1 MTAKIRIVNLRK
13 TFKLPDESA
22 EVEAIRH
29 VTLDIHAGQFVILFG
44 PSGCG
49 KSTLLNIIAGFETPT
64 EGEVL
69 LEGRPIAGPGPER
82 GFVFQEFVM
91 YPWRTV
97 LGNVAIGLDVQKKLD
112 KEARLGRA
120 REMVNLVGLG
130 GFEDRYTHILSG
142 GMKQRVAIARSLAT
156 DPEILLMDEPFG
168 ALDAQTRRALQ
179 DDLLRIWQRM
189 SKTIVFVTHSV
200 QEAVLLGDQV
210 ISLSGRP
217 STINGVLDIALPRP
231 RDTTDARFIAIEREL
246 MQLLGGHAGAPAA
259 SLVHD

>member
-1 MTAKIRIVNLRK
+1 MTAKIRIANLRK
-13 TFKLPDESA
+13 TFKVPDETD

-29 VTLDIHAGQFVILFG
+29 VTFDIHAGRFVILFG

-49 KSTLLNIIAGFETPT
+49 KSTLLNIIAGFEKPT

-69 LEGRPIAGPGPER
+69 LEGHPIAGPGPER

-112 KEARLGRA
+112 KEARPPGH
-120 REMVNLVGLG
+120 EMVNLAPDSRIAIRILG
-130 GFEDRYTHILSG
+130 GMSS
-142 GMKQRVAIARSLAT
+142 VAIARSLAT
-156 DPEILLMDEPFG
+156 DPNPADGRAFG
-168 ALDAQTRRALQ
+168 ALDAQTRRTLQ

-210 ISLSGRP
+210 ISLSARP
-217 STINGVLDIALPRP
+217 STINGVFDIGLPRP
-231 RDTTDARFIAIEREL
+231 RDTTDPRFVEIERRL
-246 MQLLGGHAGAPAA
+246 MQLLGDSAGARTA

>member
-1 MTAKIRIVNLRK
+1 MTAKIRIANLRK
-13 TFKLPDESA
+13 TFKLPDETH

-29 VTLDIHAGQFVILFG
+29 VTFDIHAGRFVILFG

-49 KSTLLNIIAGFETPT
+49 KSTLLNIIAGFEKPT

-69 LEGRPIAGPGPER
+69 LEGRPITGPGPER

-97 LGNVAIGLDVQKKLD
+97 LGNVAIGLDVQKKMD
-112 KEARLGRA
+112 KEARLDRA
-120 REMVNLVGLG
+120 REMVKLVGLG

-168 ALDAQTRRALQ
+168 ALDAQTRRTLQ

-217 STINGVLDIALPRP
+217 STINGVFDIALPRP
-231 RDTTDARFIAIEREL
+231 RDTTDPKFVEIEREL
-246 MQLLGGHAGAPAA
+246 MQLLGAGKGARPAT
-259 SLVHD
+259 LVHD